1 MPYVIRAGVR
11 LYYEDSGIGPTV
23 LLHTGGGGDGRM
35 WDLAGYTSAL
45 SGYRTLV
52 LDHRGHG
59 HSDCPPGLAAH
70 QLGEYVADVIAVL
83 DDAGVD
89 QAALIGYSAGA
100 QVAYAAARFH
110 PDRIGAVVGLGAV
123 GAADDE
129 DDSAEAGAEI
139 RANGMRATMEAMAA
153 GEPQAPPSWLIDNL
167 AETDAEMFA
176 LLIEAWCKPP
186 GSWPDFP
193 YVKAPTLIVCGSDEE
208 PDAALHVEL
217 AARTLP
223 AGSAVILPGLSHL
236 QAFWRIDESIP
247 PVLAFLRSHWE

>member
-1 MPYVIRAGVR
+1 MPYVTRAGVR
-11 LYYEDSGIGPTV
+11 LYYEDNGSGPVV

-35 WDLAGYTSAL
+35 WDLGGYTSAL

-59 HSDCPPGLAAH
+59 RSDSPAGLAAH
-70 QLGEYVADVIAVL
+70 QLSEYVDDVMSVL

-100 QVAYAAARFH
+100 QVAYAVARHH
-110 PDRIGAVVGLGAV
+110 PGRVGAVVGLGAV

-129 DDSAEAGAEI
+129 DDSADFCAEI
-139 RANGMRATMEAMAA
+139 RAKGMRPTIESMAA
-153 GEPQAPPSWLIDNL
+153 GEPQAPPAWLIDNL

-176 LLIEAWCKPP
+176 LLIEAWCRAP

-193 YVKAPTLIVCGSDEE
+193 YVPAPTLIICGEKEE
-208 PDAALHVEL
+208 PDAIRNAEL
-217 AARTLP
+217 AAHILP
-223 AGSAVILPGLSHL
+223 AGSAAILPGLSHL
-236 QAFWRIDESIP
+236 QAFWRTDESIP
-247 PVLAFLRSHWE
+247 PMLAFLRGHWD

>member
-1 MPYVIRAGVR
+1 MPYVTRDGVR

-70 QLGEYVADVIAVL
+70 QLSEYVDDVIAVL

-100 QVAYAAARFH
+100 QIVYAVARFH
-110 PDRIGAVVGLGAV
+110 PDRVDAVVGLGAV
-123 GAADDE
+123 GAAGDE
-129 DDSAEAGAEI
+129 DDSAEVGAEI
-139 RANGMRATMEAMAA
+139 RANGVRAIIEAMAA
-153 GEPQAPPSWLIDNL
+153 GEPQAPPPWLIDNL

-176 LLIEAWCKPP
+176 LLIEAWCKAP

-193 YVKAPTLIVCGSDEE
+193 YVKTPTLIICGGDEE
-208 PDAALHVEL
+208 PDATRNAEL

-223 AGSAVILPGLSHL
+223 AGSTVVLPGLSHL
-236 QAFWRIDESIP
+236 QVFWRTEESIP
-247 PVLAFLRSHWE
+247 PMLAFLRDHWE